1 MTEPLECLETLE
13 PRERW
18 EPEETRDPGGW
29 LGRMGCRARPDL
41 RGRKGEWETW
51 GNPGCRARRET
62 LVRQGRWDPPA
73 YRELQACPGSR
84 ASKASLACRE
94 TPDLRGGKETP
105 GRLGRTGRTEWTGSR
120 G

>member
-1 MTEPLECLETLE
+1 MTAPRECQET
-13 PRERW
+13 PDQRERW
-18 EPEETRDPGGW
+18 EPEETKDPEEW
-29 LGRMGCRARPDL
+29 LERMACKVLLVL
-41 RGRKGEWETW
+41 RERKEDWATW
-51 GNPGCRARRET
+51 ASLDCKGRRET
-62 LVRQGRWDPPA
+62 KDRLARWDRRA
-73 YRELQACPGSR
+73 YRELQVCPGSR